1 MSKMKCAV
9 ISDGYNVKAETDG
22 EKDFPPVK
30 FTFRPCTHMDR
41 MKWSDADTEAG
52 ESRVKQTEAYCEV
65 MENHIVAWDAK
76 EQVKGDK
83 VKDSEITEDSLL
95 RLSQATFMQMA
106 LIVLGITART
116 PAERKKVIEDNK
128 KRVME
133 DLREVSG
140 LDSLEEQEK
149 N

>member
-41 MKWSDADTEAG
+41 MEWSDADSEAG
-52 ESRVKQTEAYCEV
+52 ESRVKKTQAYCDV
-65 MENHIVAWDAK
+65 MEAHIVAWDAK
-76 EQVKGDK
+76 EQVDGGK
-83 VKDSEITEDSLL
+83 VKDSAISAENLL
-95 RLSQATFMQMA
+95 RLSQNTFMQMA
-106 LIVLGITART
+106 MIVLGIDART
-116 PAERKKVIEDNK
+116 PAERKKVAEENRK
-128 KRVME
+128 KILG
-133 DLREVSG
+133 DLRDASG
-140 LDSLEEQEK
+140 LDPLGDQEK